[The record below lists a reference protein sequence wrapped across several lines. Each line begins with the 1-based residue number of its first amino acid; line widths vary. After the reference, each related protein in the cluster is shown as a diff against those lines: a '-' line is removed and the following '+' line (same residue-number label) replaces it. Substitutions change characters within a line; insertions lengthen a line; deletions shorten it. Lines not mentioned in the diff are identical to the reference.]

1 MWMRAR
7 FCVLLILLTIT
18 TQGQKIEDIFLN
30 KPFMAN
36 VNSVCEETPDDN
48 PCAGEEIYVVVKF
61 LKDKVELAEKGVSSC
76 GEETYVLNFTYSW
89 NIKEDEIV
97 ILTNPKEVKSTH
109 LKKIK
114 FSIQDKKLIGYI
126 TYPNGKVIAYHFK
139 EEKK

>member
-1 MWMRAR
+1 MRTK
-7 FCVLLILLTIT
+7 FCVLLVLFTVIT
-18 TQGQKIEDIFLN
+18 HGQKIEETFFN

-126 TYPNGKVIAYHFK
+126 NYPNGKVIAYHFK